1 MKALLISNG
10 ELRDINLLKKL
21 SNEVDFVLA
30 ADGGTNHCIRA
41 GILPDLIIGDLD
53 SIDLEVLDKIKK
65 LKIDILKYPS
75 KKNATDTEIC
85 LDYLIEN
92 KYKEIILLG
101 SLGRRIDHTLA
112 NIFLLEYLLDKNIA
126 GRLVD
131 DKNTIYLV
139 EDKKTFKNDRKYIS
153 VIPLSDE
160 GIEVSLE
167 GLEYPLDHKFIN
179 RGSSLGVSNEFKDSL
194 GIVNIHK
201 GRALVIL
208 SED

>member
-1 MKALLISNG
+1 M
-10 ELRDINLLKKL
+10 
-21 SNEVDFVLA
+21 DFVLA

-112 NIFLLEYLLDKNIA
+112 NIFLLEYLLEKNIA

-167 GLEYPLDHKFIN
+167 GLEYPLDHKLIN
-179 RGSSLGVSNEFKDSL
+179 RGSSLGVSNEFKDSF